1 MPPVTNTGEKI
12 SSSQIRSALAD
23 GNVERAAELL
33 GRPYA
38 LTGEVVHGDG
48 RGRAIGVPTANL
60 EVWADRCL
68 PKTGIYVCMAHVL
81 GETWGAVTNVG
92 YRPTFEPQP
101 ATPIVEAYIL
111 DFDRQIYG
119 EKLRLEFL
127 SRLRDEL
134 RFSSVDALV
143 EQMREDISIAREQL
157 AEPDT

>member
-1 MPPVTNTGEKI
+1 
-12 SSSQIRSALAD
+12 
-23 GNVERAAELL
+23 
-33 GRPYA
+33 
-38 LTGEVVHGDG
+38 
-48 RGRAIGVPTANL
+48 
-60 EVWADRCL
+60 
-68 PKTGIYVCMAHVL
+68 VCKAHVL
-81 GETWGAVTNVG
+81 GATWGAVTNVG

-119 EKLRLEFL
+119 EQLRLEFL

-143 EQMREDISIAREQL
+143 EQMREDIRIAREQL